1 LVHVKTSD
9 PHSPLV
15 IIQKPSLPK
24 DELAERWQKS
34 DYSPDELFVS
44 IGYNRIFKSDK

>member
-1 LVHVKTSD
+1 LVHVNAGE

-24 DELAERWQKS
+24 DELAERWQKP
-34 DYSPDELFVS
+34 DYSTDELFVS
-44 IGYNRIFKSDK
+44 IGYNRIFKNDK